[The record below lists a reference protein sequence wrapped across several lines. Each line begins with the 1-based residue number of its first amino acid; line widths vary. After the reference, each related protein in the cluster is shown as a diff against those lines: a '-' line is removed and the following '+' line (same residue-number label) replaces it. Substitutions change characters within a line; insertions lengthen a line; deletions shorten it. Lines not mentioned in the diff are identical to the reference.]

1 MADPE
6 GGPGH
11 MNHHYGVT
19 PKSQGP
25 SFQIESATL
34 DSLVRLV
41 VETLDPWDHINNT
54 TLHIYLMWNKFIFS
68 KVKGPPLKLD

>member
-11 MNHHYGVT
+11 MNHHFAVA

-25 SFQIESATL
+25 SCQIESATL

-41 VETLDPWDHINNT
+41 VETINQWDYMNSAVLQNVCE
-54 TLHIYLMWNKFIFS
+54 IYA
-68 KVKGPPLKLD
+68 PPSLGS